1 MALRLAFPATA
12 LDARVHREEEL
23 TLARAATA
31 AATASRRKTPDGL
44 ATLSASASAPSPAG
58 PPTAGRRRVVLP
70 DPVAF
75 K

>member
-1 MALRLAFPATA
+1 MALRLAFPTTA
-12 LDARVHREEEL
+12 LDGRMHREEEL

-31 AATASRRKTPDGL
+31 NATASRRKTPDGL
-44 ATLSASASAPSPAG
+44 ATLSASASAPAG